1 MVLYYRTMLLYIM
14 AVIKSYDKLVTVL
27 DFIQEHPHIKLQ
39 DLADGLNMSKST
51 LHRIVTELVEYSF
64 LSRDSK
70 SLTYKLG
77 TKLLEYGNSVIEE
90 LDIRSDS
97 SDIIT
102 ELNRLTKE
110 TVHLAV
116 LVDERIVYVD
126 KRESQHAIRMYSLV
140 GKEAPVHCTGVGK
153 AILAFLEEEMVEA
166 VLKKHELIAH
176 TEHTITDR
184 KEFYRELEKIRE
196 EGVAFDR
203 EEHENGII
211 CIAAPIR
218 NYDDHVLAS
227 ISITSITN
235 RMTIEKLKEFK
246 KPLLEATNK
255 ISRRLG
261 CRSGSDYV

>member
-1 MVLYYRTMLLYIM
+1 M
-14 AVIKSYDKLVTVL
+14 AVIKSYDKLVAVL
-27 DFIQEHPHIKLQ
+27 DYVQMHPHVKLQ
-39 DLADGLNMSKST
+39 DIADGLNMSKST
-51 LHRIVTELVEYSF
+51 LHRIVTELVDYTF

-70 SLTYKLG
+70 FLTYKLG
-77 TKLLEYGNSVIEE
+77 TRLLEYGNSVIEG

-116 LVDERIVYVD
+116 LVDDRVVYVD
-126 KRESQHAIRMYSLV
+126 KRESRHAIRMYSLV

-153 AILAFLEEEMVEA
+153 AILAFQSRDMVEA
-166 VLKKHELIAH
+166 VLQKHVM
-176 TEHTITDR
+176 TSYTDHTITNSDQ
-184 KEFYRELEKIRE
+184 FFLELEKIRE

-211 CIAAPIR
+211 CIAAPIK
-218 NYDDHVLAS
+218 NYDDHVPAS

-235 RMTIEKLKEFK
+235 RMTLDDLKGFK
-246 KPLLEATNK
+246 EALLEATDQV
-255 ISRRLG
+255 SRRLG
-261 CRSGSDYV
+261 CRSRIDVV